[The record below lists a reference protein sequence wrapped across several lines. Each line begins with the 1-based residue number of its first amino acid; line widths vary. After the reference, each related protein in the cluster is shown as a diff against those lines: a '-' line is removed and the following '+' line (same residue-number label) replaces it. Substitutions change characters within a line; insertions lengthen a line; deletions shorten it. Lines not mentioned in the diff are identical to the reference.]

1 MTEFP
6 TSADV
11 VIVGAGLA
19 GLAAARPLIDA
30 GRHVVVLE
38 ASDGV
43 GGRVRTDVV
52 DGFRLDRGFQIL
64 LTAYPE
70 LDRQVDMAALDLQ
83 RFDPGA
89 LVWKDGRGH
98 IVSDPFRQPKHA
110 AATALAPI
118 GSLRDKVRIALLRR
132 RVLHTPTPTL
142 LRRDDIAI
150 IAALRA
156 DGFSPR
162 IIETFLRPLLAGI
175 HLDPEL
181 STSRR
186 MFEVIFQSL
195 SKGDATV
202 PRLGMGAL
210 PQQLAGHLPDG
221 TIHLSTPVN
230 SVDGRVVKTTDGRSI
245 IAGAVVVATEGPAA
259 AKLIGTRSVGSK
271 PVTCVW
277 FGASTAPVPDKLIV
291 LDGANTGSVMNVAIM
306 SNVAPSYA
314 PLGQALIGA
323 VLPGVHQPGAA
334 DGARQQLRGWWG
346 SQVDSWQHLRT
357 DAIAHGQPS
366 QVPPFSPKRRVALGD
381 GLFVCGDHRDTASIQ
396 GALYSGR
403 RTAEAVLA
411 SLD

>member
-6 TSADV
+6 TSADI
-11 VIVGAGLA
+11 VIGGAGLA

-30 GRHVVVLE
+30 GRHVVILE
-38 ASDGV
+38 ASDGI
-43 GGRVRTDVV
+43 GGRVRTDLV

-70 LDRQVDMAALDLQ
+70 LDRQLDLAALELQ

-89 LVWKDGRGH
+89 LVWKGGRGH

-118 GSLRDKVRIALLRR
+118 GSLLDKARIALLRR
-132 RVLHTPTPTL
+132 RVLHTPAPLL

-156 DGFSPR
+156 EGFSSR
-162 IIETFLRPLLAGI
+162 MIETFLRPLLAGI

-181 STSRR
+181 ATSRR

-210 PQQLAGHLPDG
+210 PQQLASHLPDG
-221 TIHLSTPVN
+221 TIHLSTRVVSVN
-230 SVDGRVVKTTDGRSI
+230 GRVVKTADGRSI
-245 IAGAVVVATEGPAA
+245 TAGAVIVATEGPAA
-259 AKLIGTRSVGSK
+259 ATLIGTRPVGSN

-277 FGASTAPVPDKLIV
+277 FGASNPPVPDKLIV
-291 LDGANTGSVMNVAIM
+291 LDGANTGAVMNVAIM

-314 PLGQALIGA
+314 PPGQALIGA

-334 DGARQQLRGWWG
+334 DDARKQLRGWWG
-346 SQVDSWQHLRT
+346 SQVDSWHHLRT
-357 DAIAHGQPS
+357 DAITHGQPS

-411 SLD
+411 SLS